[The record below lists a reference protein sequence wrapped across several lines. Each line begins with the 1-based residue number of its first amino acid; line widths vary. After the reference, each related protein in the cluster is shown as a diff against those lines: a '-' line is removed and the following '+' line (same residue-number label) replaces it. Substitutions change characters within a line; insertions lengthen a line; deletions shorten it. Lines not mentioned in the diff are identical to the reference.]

1 MIAVVILVPVLAFWR
16 SDGKLSS
23 VRSSI
28 ILRSGESIT
37 LFDKI
42 TVLTLFVKKSAMK
55 LSALVSIFENTA
67 HCISRP
73 RSRPRPRSLG

>member
-23 VRSSI
+23 VKSSI

-73 RSRPRPRSLG
+73 RSRPSPRTLG